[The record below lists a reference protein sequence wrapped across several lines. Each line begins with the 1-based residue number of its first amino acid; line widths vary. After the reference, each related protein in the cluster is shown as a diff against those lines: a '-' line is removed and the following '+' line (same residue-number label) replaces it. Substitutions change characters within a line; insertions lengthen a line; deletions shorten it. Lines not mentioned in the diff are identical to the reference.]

1 MADYKTPGVYVEEIS
16 TLPPSVGQVPTAV
29 PAFVGYTE
37 KASRNGKSLLNA
49 PKHITSLLDYHE
61 MFGGTSGHG
70 QISVKLNKDNS
81 VDSVNFEKNYYLYDS
96 IRMFF
101 ANGGGE
107 CYIVSVGN
115 YSEDVSFDALSAGLN
130 TLEKEDHPTILV
142 CPDAMRIEKK
152 EQAYSLQQAMLS
164 QCNKLQDRVA
174 VLDVFDGNVAR
185 EDDDVVLD
193 FRNGIGINHLKY
205 GAAYY
210 PWIETTLSTDF
221 GFEDVTLLDDSGETV
236 NMVDLVDDPTAI
248 NNVLSAISDI
258 NLLKVFSVNPLGSE
272 DKSLKDSFYGLED
285 GQAGT
290 NDELTHYASTLKQ
303 MIDQILNLPSKE
315 LKNELILNELK
326 IKVNPSSALA
336 NIVRNLGVVDSS
348 LGLGVV
354 SIDSDYA
361 VYGLTSGALYEGLED
376 ASKHKK
382 GKSALENLFNEV
394 VGVLL
399 SIKNDSISIKESLD
413 KVVYDTSA
421 LYNNL
426 VNEIQKKSAMLPP
439 SGSIAGVYAQ
449 VDANRGVWK
458 APANVSLSSTSSPWV
473 KIDNQQQE
481 DLNVDVMAGK
491 SINAIR
497 NFTGKGTLVW
507 GARTLAGN
515 DNEWRYISV
524 RRFFNMVEKSVQLST
539 NWAVFEPNDVT
550 TWVRVKAMIE
560 NYLTNLWK
568 AGALAG
574 ATPEAAYF
582 VNIGLGST
590 MSAVDILEGRMNV
603 EIGMAAVRPAEFI
616 ILKFSH
622 KLQES

>member
-174 VLDVFDGNVAR
+174 VLDVYDGNVAR

-426 VNEIQKKSAMLPP
+426 VNEIQKTSAMLPP

>member
-37 KASRNGKSLLNA
+37 KASRNGKSLLNT

-174 VLDVFDGNVAR
+174 VLDVYDGNVAR

-382 GKSALENLFNEV
+382 GKSALENLFNEL

-426 VNEIQKKSAMLPP
+426 VNEIQKTSAMLPP

>member
-174 VLDVFDGNVAR
+174 VLDVYDGNVAR

-426 VNEIQKKSAMLPP
+426 VNEIQKTSAMLPP

-574 ATPEAAYF
+574 ATPDAAYF